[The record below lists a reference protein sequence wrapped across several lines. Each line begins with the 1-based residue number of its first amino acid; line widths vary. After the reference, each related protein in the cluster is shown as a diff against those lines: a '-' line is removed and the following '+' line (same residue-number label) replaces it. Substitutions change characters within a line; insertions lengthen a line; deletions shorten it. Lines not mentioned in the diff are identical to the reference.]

1 MAVLKQKTYN
11 EEYELFSNYRQT
23 GDKKLRN
30 EIVEKYL
37 YIAQILSKRF
47 VNRGIDYDDIYQ
59 VAVLGIIYAVDRFDP
74 DRGVSFATYA
84 TPTVLGEI
92 RKYFRDKGN
101 FIRVPRALCTLF
113 YRAERIRYSSGG
125 DALTKEELARRLNI
139 SVSDLDKAY
148 EVGDASFIRSLEYEA
163 NTDGALSISNV
174 IGSDDSD
181 FLMIE
186 DKDFV
191 EYAMQQ
197 LSKEERNVID
207 KRYYKG
213 FTQQM
218 VADEEGISQ
227 MKVSRIEKGVLKKL
241 RDLYF
246 HN

>member
-11 EEYELFSNYRQT
+11 EEYELFSKCRQT

-227 MKVSRIEKGVLKKL
+227 MKVSRIEKSVLKKL

>member
-11 EEYELFSNYRQT
+11 EEYELFSKYRQT

>member
-1 MAVLKQKTYN
+1 M
-11 EEYELFSNYRQT
+11 
-23 GDKKLRN
+23 GD
-30 EIVEKYL
+30 
-37 YIAQILSKRF
+37 
-47 VNRGIDYDDIYQ
+47 
-59 VAVLGIIYAVDRFDP
+59 
-74 DRGVSFATYA
+74 T
-84 TPTVLGEI
+84 
-92 RKYFRDKGN
+92 
-101 FIRVPRALCTLF
+101 
-113 YRAERIRYSSGG
+113 
-125 DALTKEELARRLNI
+125 
-139 SVSDLDKAY
+139 
-148 EVGDASFIRSLEYEA
+148 SFIRSLEYEA

-227 MKVSRIEKGVLKKL
+227 MKVSRIEKSVLKKL

>member
-11 EEYELFSNYRQT
+11 KECELFSEYRQT

-59 VAVLGIIYAVDRFDP
+59 VAVLGIIYAVERFDP
-74 DRGVSFATYA
+74 DRGVAFATYA

-92 RKYFRDKGN
+92 RRYFRDKGN

-125 DALTKEELARRLNI
+125 DSLTKEELARRLNI

-148 EVGDASFIRSLEYEA
+148 EVGDTSFIRSLEYEA

-227 MKVSRIEKGVLKKL
+227 MKVSRIEKSVLKKL

>member
-11 EEYELFSNYRQT
+11 KECELFSEYRQT

-59 VAVLGIIYAVDRFDP
+59 VAVLGIIYAVERFAP
-74 DRGVSFATYA
+74 DRGVAFATYA

-92 RKYFRDKGN
+92 RRYFRDKGN

-125 DALTKEELARRLNI
+125 DALTKDELARRLNI

-148 EVGDASFIRSLEYEA
+148 EVGDTSFIRSLEYEA

-207 KRYYKG
+207 KRYFKG

-227 MKVSRIEKGVLKKL
+227 MKVSRIEKSVLKKL